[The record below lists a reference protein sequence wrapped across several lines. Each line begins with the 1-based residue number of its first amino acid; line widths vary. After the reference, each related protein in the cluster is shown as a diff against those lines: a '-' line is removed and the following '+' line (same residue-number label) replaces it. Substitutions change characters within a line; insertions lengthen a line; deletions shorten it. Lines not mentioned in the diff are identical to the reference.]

1 MRKEFHPEYAA
12 PPPKPR
18 RRRKNGIKAFFRG
31 YLMIVGALTT
41 LYVLAQLLV
50 WLLVEAGKWVG

>member
-1 MRKEFHPEYAA
+1 MRKRYQPEQAV

-18 RRRKNGIKAFFRG
+18 RRRRNRIKNFFRG

-50 WLLVEAGKWVG
+50 LLLVEAGKWVR